1 MCAFTGTA
9 LFCSKFPICD
19 GKEPVMLLDSN
30 GGTSFWGLEEISVI
44 RSSNSTDLNSDH
56 KC

>member
-1 MCAFTGTA
+1 MLSQELLSFAA
-9 LFCSKFPICD
+9 SSPVCD
-19 GKEPVMLLDSN
+19 GEEPVMLLDSN

-44 RSSNSTDLNSDH
+44 CSSNSTDLNSDH

>member
-1 MCAFTGTA
+1 MLSQELLSFAA
-9 LFCSKFPICD
+9 SSPVCD
-19 GKEPVMLLDSN
+19 DKEPVMLLDSN

-44 RSSNSTDLNSDH
+44 RSSNSMDLNSDH